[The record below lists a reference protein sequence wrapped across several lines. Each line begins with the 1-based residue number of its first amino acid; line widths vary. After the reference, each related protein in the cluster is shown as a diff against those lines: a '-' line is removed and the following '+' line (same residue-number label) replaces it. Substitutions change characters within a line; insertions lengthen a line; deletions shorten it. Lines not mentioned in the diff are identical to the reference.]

1 MEFSHVIGGLIS
13 LAGFAL
19 LMAGRTDTPA
29 LILALILGAGGILL
43 AWGRWD

>member
-1 MEFSHVIGGLIS
+1 VRPVLGGLIS
-13 LAGFAL
+13 LAGFAIL
-19 LMAGRTDTPA
+19 LAGRTDTPA